1 MNLDPLSFALSEI
14 SYTVANLT
22 KKNYKQSIAAI
33 NHVRQVCDLRFF
45 FFQTLT
51 FNMNMSYYY
60 YSASSR
66 K

>member
-45 FFQTLT
+45 FS
-51 FNMNMSYYY
+51 NSNV
-60 YSASSR
+60 
-66 K
+66 